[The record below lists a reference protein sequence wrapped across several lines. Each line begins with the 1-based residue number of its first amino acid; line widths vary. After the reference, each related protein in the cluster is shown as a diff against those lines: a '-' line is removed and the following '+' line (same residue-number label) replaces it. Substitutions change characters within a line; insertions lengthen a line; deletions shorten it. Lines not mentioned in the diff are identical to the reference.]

1 MTSEPQIEIL
11 SSSKRKRFFLGLCV
25 LFALLLPTMIF
36 YTSGYR
42 INLDDTENR
51 IVTTGGLYITTDN
64 LDVDVYLDDEQV
76 RRPRLFRSA
85 YYIQDVESGMHRVIV
100 QQTGLHTWVK
110 ELPVDPYIV
119 IEAAA
124 FNMPLQPQLR
134 YIPEY
139 SSPTGESV
147 VPTRASSS
155 PIFSVGTTSQ
165 TLLFATSTATSTYE
179 LNPEHEFV
187 ESLFSTT
194 TATTTSLVAR
204 FLAEV
209 ERFGFATTTT
219 ATTTDVFV
227 PPSKGNIQLVER
239 EGELFARWV
248 GSDSAIP
255 YYYCVA
261 NTPTTTIA
269 ERYGE
274 HVAEQVSE
282 QTVSTTTPLYV
293 DENRVCRREI
303 RIDRK
308 RQDVIFYEFLPGASD
323 LVLLQL
329 EDGLYVSEIDD
340 RAWQN
345 TQQIFPG
352 NGFSVLVENDVIYL
366 KLGELYA
373 ELLKEP
379 LQP

>member
-1 MTSEPQIEIL
+1 
-11 SSSKRKRFFLGLCV
+11 
-25 LFALLLPTMIF
+25 
-36 YTSGYR
+36 
-42 INLDDTENR
+42 
-51 IVTTGGLYITTDN
+51 

-134 YIPEY
+134 YIPQY
-139 SSPTGESV
+139 TSPVGEAV
-147 VPTRASSS
+147 VPVVASTS
-155 PIFSVGTTSQ
+155 PFFSLATTSQ
-165 TLLFATSTATSTYE
+165 TILFATSTATSTYS
-179 LNPEHEFV
+179 LNLEYEFV
-187 ESLFSTT
+187 ETLFSTT
-194 TATTTSLVAR
+194 TATTTSLVER

-227 PPSKGNIQLVER
+227 PPSKGNIQLIER
-239 EGELFARWV
+239 DGEIFAQWV
-248 GSDSAIP
+248 GSYNSIP
-255 YYYCVA
+255 YYFCVA
-261 NTPTTTIA
+261 NTPASTIA

>member
-25 LFALLLPTMIF
+25 LFAFLLPTMIF

-64 LDVDVYLDDEQV
+64 LDVDVYLNDEQV

-85 YYIQDVESGMHRVIV
+85 YYIQDVESGKHRVIV

-134 YIPEY
+134 YIPKY
-139 SSPTGESV
+139 TAPAGEEV
-147 VPTRASSS
+147 VPMTASSS

-165 TLLFATSTATSTYE
+165 RLVFATSTATSTYN

-187 ESLFSTT
+187 ESLFSTS

-219 ATTTDVFV
+219 ATTSDVFV
-227 PPSKGNIQLVER
+227 PPSKGNILLVER
-239 EGELFARWV
+239 EGELFARWI
-248 GSDSAIP
+248 GSDNTIP
-255 YYYCVA
+255 YYFCVG
-261 NTPTTTIA
+261 NTPTSTIA
-269 ERYGE
+269 DRYGA
-274 HVAEQVSE
+274 HVAAQVSE
-282 QTVSTTTPLYV
+282 QSVSTTTPLYV
-293 DENRVCRREI
+293 DQNRLCRREI
-303 RIDRK
+303 KIDRK
-308 RQDVIFYEFLPGASD
+308 RQDVLFYDFLPGASD

-352 NGFSVLVENDVIYL
+352 SGVSVLVENETIYL
-366 KLGELYA
+366 KFNNLYA
-373 ELLKEP
+373 ELLREP
-379 LQP
+379 LEP